1 VYPFGEYMTAEIV
14 IMNREAVVIAADS
27 AVSLMMGQ
35 TDRPQKIFTS
45 ANKIFDLSPHHAVS
59 IMIFNYAS
67 FMGVPWEIII
77 DRYRKTMK
85 NSPFP
90 TTAEYAEHFIRF
102 LTSEKD
108 IIPPEA
114 EENYFITNAYGYF
127 LFIRA
132 LIQQHTNELIS
143 VQGAVTGDDILK
155 ISGITI
161 QEVYQNL
168 VSAPYITLL
177 TDEDVANLA
186 ARFDEKINKIITE
199 VFEQIPIPDPIL
211 TQLKLIPPLF
221 FAKSIGMADPLWQNF
236 SGVVITGFGEKDI
249 FPSLISY
256 WIEGRL
262 QNKLRY
268 SEKIHNQIT
277 FENGAAI
284 VPFAQHEMVDIF
296 LSGMD
301 PAFEEALLQGLSS
314 IFHAYPDTIIDSIEK
329 LSDEEKTALKT
340 QYTKKSDEI
349 IQHLAEQLKNFRY
362 SNFIPIINVVSSLPK
377 SDLAAMAE
385 SLVNI
390 TSLKRRVSMQAE
402 TVGGPVDVAV
412 ISKSD
417 GLVWIKKKQYF
428 SHDLNPYI
436 PSRYSQGGE
445 RRAPR
450 KKA

>member
-1 VYPFGEYMTAEIV
+1 MTAEIV

-45 ANKIFDLSPHHAVS
+45 ANKIFDLSPYHAVS
-59 IMIFNYAS
+59 IMIFNFAS
-67 FMGVPWEIII
+67 LMGVPWEIII
-77 DRYRKTMK
+77 DRYRKTLK
-85 NSPFP
+85 NLPFS
-90 TTAEYAEHFIRF
+90 TTAEYANHFIKF

-108 IIPPEA
+108 LIPHEG

-127 LFIRA
+127 LFIRS
-132 LIQQHTNELIS
+132 LIQQHANELIS
-143 VQGAVTGDDILK
+143 VQGTVTGDDLLK

-161 QEVYQNL
+161 QEIYQNL
-168 VSAPYITLL
+168 VSAPFAVSM

-186 ARFDEKINKIITE
+186 ARFDDKINQIITE
-199 VFEQIPIPDPIL
+199 VFEQIPIPDEIL

-221 FAKSIGMADPLWQNF
+221 FAKSVGMADPLWQSF

-256 WIEGRL
+256 WIEGRFN
-262 QNKLRY
+262 NKLRY
-268 SEKIHNQIT
+268 SEKIRNQVT
-277 FENGAAI
+277 FDNGAVI

-301 PAFEEALLQGLSS
+301 PAFEQALLQSLSS
-314 IFHAYPDTIIDSIEK
+314 TFHAFPEVIIDSIDK
-329 LSDEEKTALKT
+329 LSDEEKTALKI
-340 QYTKKSDEI
+340 QYTQKSDEI
-349 IQHLAEQLKNFRY
+349 IQQLTEQLKNFRY
-362 SNFIPIINVVSSLPK
+362 SNFIPIINVVASLPK

-428 SHDLNPYI
+428 SHDLNPYM
-436 PSRYSQGGE
+436 PPRYSLGGE